1 MTRLSIDKINEYE
14 KEFLEDKR
22 NIVAMNAATYNGV
35 QKVARDVNALKNEP
49 FAFNVDIKNGDVT
62 NQKQSGRCWMFA
74 SMNVLRNIVIK
85 KFNLENFELSQ
96 SYTLF
101 WDKLERCNYY
111 MEAVIEKAN
120 EPLEDR
126 VMDYLMTDLLSD
138 GGQWD
143 MFVNI
148 VKKYGLVPKYAYPES
163 QTSSATVQLNKY
175 LCKIMRKYTTELR
188 EKVQNEG
195 VEKARELKEEVLKDV
210 YNVLTSTLG
219 EIPEKF
225 DVILHDKDGKL
236 IEDKGMDAHSFFD
249 KYIGA
254 DIDDYVSLINSPT
267 EDKPFN
273 KTYTIKYLGNIVEG
287 RIVKHLNL
295 PIEELKKAAVKQLKD
310 GYPVWFGCD
319 VGRSSIVEDER
330 AILDTKAVDYETLF
344 NVDLKLSKEDALDY
358 GYSMM
363 THAMTFTGVQMD
375 GNEALR
381 FKVENSWGE
390 KFGYKGHFVM
400 TSDWFDQYVYQ
411 VVVNK
416 KYLTEKSRKDY
427 EKEPKELKPWD
438 PMGSLA

>member
-35 QKVARDVNALKNEP
+35 QKVARDVNALKDEP

-188 EKVQNEG
+188 EKVQNDG

-225 DVILHDKDGKL
+225 DVVLHDKDGKL

-400 TSDWFDQYVYQ
+400 TSDWFDKYVYQ

>member
-35 QKVARDVNALKNEP
+35 QKVARDVNALKDEP

-62 NQKQSGRCWMFA
+62 NQNKSGRCWMFA

-195 VEKARELKEEVLKDV
+195 VDKARELKEEVLKDV

-225 DVILHDKDGKL
+225 DVVLHDKDGKL

-427 EKEPKELKPWD
+427 EKEPKELSPWD

>member
-35 QKVARDVNALKNEP
+35 QKVARDVNALKDEP
-49 FAFNVDIKNGDVT
+49 FAFNVDIKNGEVT

-126 VMDYLMTDLLSD
+126 VMDYLMSDLLSD

-148 VKKYGLVPKYAYPES
+148 VKKYGLVPKYVYPES

-210 YNVLTSTLG
+210 YNVLTATLG

-225 DVILHDKDGKL
+225 DVVLHDKDGKL

-363 THAMTFTGVQMD
+363 THAMTFTGVQMN

>member
-35 QKVARDVNALKNEP
+35 QKVARDVNALKDEP

-126 VMDYLMTDLLSD
+126 VMDYLMSDLLSD

-175 LCKIMRKYTTELR
+175 LCKILRKYTTELR
-188 EKVQNEG
+188 DAVQNEG
-195 VEKARELKEEVLKDV
+195 VKKARELKEEVLKEV

-219 EIPEKF
+219 QMPEKF
-225 DVILHDKDGKL
+225 DVVLHDKDGKL

>member
-35 QKVARDVNALKNEP
+35 QKVARDVNALKDEP
-49 FAFNVDIKNGDVT
+49 FAFNVDIKNGEVT

-126 VMDYLMTDLLSD
+126 VMDYLMSDLLSD

-175 LCKIMRKYTTELR
+175 LCKILRKYTTELR
-188 EKVQNEG
+188 DAVQNEG
-195 VEKARELKEEVLKDV
+195 VKKARELKEEVLKDV

-219 EIPEKF
+219 QMPEKF
-225 DVILHDKDGKL
+225 DVVLHDKDGKL

-249 KYIGA
+249 KYIGVE
-254 DIDDYVSLINSPT
+254 IDQYISLINSPT

-273 KTYTIKYLGNIVEG
+273 QTYTIKYLGNIIEG
-287 RIVKHLNL
+287 KIVKHLNL

-319 VGRSSIVEDER
+319 VGRSSVVEDER
-330 AILDTKAVDYETLF
+330 AMLDTKAVDYEALF

-363 THAMTFTGVQMD
+363 THAMTFTGVQMN
-375 GNEALR
+375 GNEPLR

-416 KYLTEKSRKDY
+416 KYLPEKFRKAY
-427 EKEPKELKPWD
+427 EKKAIELKPWD

>member
-35 QKVARDVNALKNEP
+35 QKVARDVNALKDEP
-49 FAFNVDIKNGDVT
+49 FAFNVDIKNGEVT

-126 VMDYLMTDLLSD
+126 VMDYLMSDLLSD

-175 LCKIMRKYTTELR
+175 LCKILRKYTTELR
-188 EKVQNEG
+188 DAVQNEG
-195 VEKARELKEEVLKDV
+195 VKKARELKEEVLKDV

-219 EIPEKF
+219 QMPEKF
-225 DVILHDKDGKL
+225 DVVLHDKDGKL

-249 KYIGA
+249 KYIGVE
-254 DIDDYVSLINSPT
+254 IDQYISLINSPT

-273 KTYTIKYLGNIVEG
+273 QTYTIKYLGNIIEG
-287 RIVKHLNL
+287 KIVKHLNL

-319 VGRSSIVEDER
+319 VGRSSVVEDER
-330 AILDTKAVDYETLF
+330 AMLDTKAVDYESLF

-358 GYSMM
+358 GYSLM
-363 THAMTFTGVQMD
+363 THAMTFTGVQMN

-427 EKEPKELKPWD
+427 EKKAKELSPWD

>member
-35 QKVARDVNALKNEP
+35 QKVARDVNALKDEP

-126 VMDYLMTDLLSD
+126 VMDYLMSDLLSD

-175 LCKIMRKYTTELR
+175 LCKILRKYTTELR
-188 EKVQNEG
+188 DAVQNEG
-195 VEKARELKEEVLKDV
+195 VKKARELKEEVLKDV

-219 EIPEKF
+219 QMPEKF
-225 DVILHDKDGKL
+225 DVVLHDKDGKL

-249 KYIGA
+249 KYIGVE
-254 DIDDYVSLINSPT
+254 IDQYISLINSPT

-273 KTYTIKYLGNIVEG
+273 QTYTIKYLGNIIEG
-287 RIVKHLNL
+287 KIVKHLNL

-319 VGRSSIVEDER
+319 VGRSSVVEDER
-330 AILDTKAVDYETLF
+330 AMLDTKAVDYESLF

-358 GYSMM
+358 GYSLM
-363 THAMTFTGVQMD
+363 THAMTFTGVQMN

>member
-219 EIPEKF
+219 QMPEKF
-225 DVILHDKDGKL
+225 DVVLHDKDGKL

-254 DIDDYVSLINSPT
+254 DIDNYVSLINSPT

>member
-49 FAFNVDIKNGDVT
+49 FAFNVDIKNGEVT

-126 VMDYLMTDLLSD
+126 VMDYLMSDLLSD

-175 LCKIMRKYTTELR
+175 LCKILRKYTTELR
-188 EKVQNEG
+188 DAVQNEG
-195 VEKARELKEEVLKDV
+195 VKKARELKEEVLKDV

-219 EIPEKF
+219 QMPEKF
-225 DVILHDKDGKL
+225 DVVLHDKDGKL

-249 KYIGA
+249 KYIGVE
-254 DIDDYVSLINSPT
+254 IDQYISLINSPT

-273 KTYTIKYLGNIVEG
+273 QTYTIKYLGNIIEG
-287 RIVKHLNL
+287 KIVKHLNL

-319 VGRSSIVEDER
+319 VGRSSVVEDER
-330 AILDTKAVDYETLF
+330 AMLDTKAVDYESLF

-363 THAMTFTGVQMD
+363 THAMTFTGVQMN
-375 GNEALR
+375 GNEPLR

-416 KYLTEKSRKDY
+416 KYLPEKLRKAY
-427 EKEPKELKPWD
+427 EKKAIELSPWD

>member
-35 QKVARDVNALKNEP
+35 QKVARDVNALKDEP

-62 NQKQSGRCWMFA
+62 NQKKSGRCWMFA

-126 VMDYLMTDLLSD
+126 VMDYLMSDLLSD

-148 VKKYGLVPKYAYPES
+148 VKKYGLVPKYVYPES

-225 DVILHDKDGKL
+225 DVVLHDKDGKL

>member
-35 QKVARDVNALKNEP
+35 QKVARDVNALKDEP
-49 FAFNVDIKNGDVT
+49 FAFNVDIKNGEVT

-126 VMDYLMTDLLSD
+126 VMDYLMSDLLSD

-175 LCKIMRKYTTELR
+175 LCKILRKYTTELR
-188 EKVQNEG
+188 DAVQNEG
-195 VEKARELKEEVLKDV
+195 VKRQE
-210 YNVLTSTLG
+210 S
-219 EIPEKF
+219 
-225 DVILHDKDGKL
+225 
-236 IEDKGMDAHSFFD
+236 
-249 KYIGA
+249 
-254 DIDDYVSLINSPT
+254 
-267 EDKPFN
+267 
-273 KTYTIKYLGNIVEG
+273 
-287 RIVKHLNL
+287 
-295 PIEELKKAAVKQLKD
+295 
-310 GYPVWFGCD
+310 
-319 VGRSSIVEDER
+319 
-330 AILDTKAVDYETLF
+330 
-344 NVDLKLSKEDALDY
+344 
-358 GYSMM
+358 
-363 THAMTFTGVQMD
+363 
-375 GNEALR
+375 
-381 FKVENSWGE
+381 
-390 KFGYKGHFVM
+390 
-400 TSDWFDQYVYQ
+400 
-411 VVVNK
+411 
-416 KYLTEKSRKDY
+416 
-427 EKEPKELKPWD
+427 
-438 PMGSLA
+438 

>member
-120 EPLEDR
+120 ETLEDR
-126 VMDYLMTDLLSD
+126 VMDYLMSDLLSD

-210 YNVLTSTLG
+210 YNVLTATLG

-225 DVILHDKDGKL
+225 DVVLHDKDGKL

-254 DIDDYVSLINSPT
+254 DIDNYVSLINSPT

-375 GNEALR
+375 GNEVLR

>member
-175 LCKIMRKYTTELR
+175 LCKIMRKNTTELR

-225 DVILHDKDGKL
+225 DVVLHDKDGKL

>member
-35 QKVARDVNALKNEP
+35 QKVARDVNALKDEP

-126 VMDYLMTDLLSD
+126 VMDYLMADLLSD

-225 DVILHDKDGKL
+225 DVVLHDKDGKL

>member
-35 QKVARDVNALKNEP
+35 QKVARDVNALKDEP

-126 VMDYLMTDLLSD
+126 VMDYLMSDLLSD

-175 LCKIMRKYTTELR
+175 LCKILRKYTTELR
-188 EKVQNEG
+188 DAVQNEG
-195 VEKARELKEEVLKDV
+195 AKKARELKEEVLKDV

-219 EIPEKF
+219 QMPEKF
-225 DVILHDKDGKL
+225 DVVLHDKDGKL

-249 KYIGA
+249 KYIGVE
-254 DIDDYVSLINSPT
+254 IDQYISLINSPT

-273 KTYTIKYLGNIVEG
+273 QTYTIKYLGNIIEG
-287 RIVKHLNL
+287 KIVKHLNL

-319 VGRSSIVEDER
+319 VGRSSVVEDER
-330 AILDTKAVDYETLF
+330 AMLDTKAVDYEALF

-358 GYSMM
+358 GYSLM
-363 THAMTFTGVQMD
+363 THAMTFTGVQMN
-375 GNEALR
+375 GNEPLR

-416 KYLTEKSRKDY
+416 KYLPEKLRKAY
-427 EKEPKELKPWD
+427 EKKAIELSPWD

>member
-35 QKVARDVNALKNEP
+35 QKVARDVNALKDEP
-49 FAFNVDIKNGDVT
+49 FAFNVDIKNGEVT

-126 VMDYLMTDLLSD
+126 VMDYLMSDLLSD

-175 LCKIMRKYTTELR
+175 LCKILRKYTTELR
-188 EKVQNEG
+188 DAVQNEG
-195 VEKARELKEEVLKDV
+195 VKKARELKEEVLKDV

-219 EIPEKF
+219 QMPEKF
-225 DVILHDKDGKL
+225 DVVLHDKDGKL

-249 KYIGA
+249 KYIGVE
-254 DIDDYVSLINSPT
+254 IDQYISLINSPT

-273 KTYTIKYLGNIVEG
+273 QTYTIKYLGNIIEG
-287 RIVKHLNL
+287 KIVKHLNL

-319 VGRSSIVEDER
+319 VGRSSVVEDER
-330 AILDTKAVDYETLF
+330 AMLDTKAVDYESLF

-363 THAMTFTGVQMD
+363 THAMTFTGVQMN
-375 GNEALR
+375 GNEPLR

-416 KYLTEKSRKDY
+416 KYLPEKLRKAY

>member
-35 QKVARDVNALKNEP
+35 QKVARDVNALKDEP

-62 NQKQSGRCWMFA
+62 NQKKSGRCWMFA

-126 VMDYLMTDLLSD
+126 VMDYLMSDLLSD

-188 EKVQNEG
+188 DAVQNEG
-195 VEKARELKEEVLKDV
+195 VKKARELKEEVLKDV

-219 EIPEKF
+219 QMPEKF
-225 DVILHDKDGKL
+225 DVVLHDKDGKL
-236 IEDKGMDAHSFFD
+236 IEDKGMDAHSFFE

-310 GYPVWFGCD
+310 GFPVWFGCD

-427 EKEPKELKPWD
+427 EKKAIELKPWD